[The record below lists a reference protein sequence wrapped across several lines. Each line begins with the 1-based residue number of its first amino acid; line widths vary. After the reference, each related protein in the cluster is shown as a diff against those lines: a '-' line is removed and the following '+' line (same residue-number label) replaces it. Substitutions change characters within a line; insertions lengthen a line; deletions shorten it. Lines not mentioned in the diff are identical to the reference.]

1 MPTANTGRVKTGM
14 TDAGRICL
22 VMHEAK
28 RPLFFREIDALLR
41 CRHDVALSLDEIQQI
56 VRSRPDLFHLAE
68 PGRYG
73 LVPKQAANWRT
84 IKSKMSV
91 SEMTAEVLRSRRISP
106 ATALSIDEIT
116 QLVKNRRGFGH
127 ADWPDDIRACVAAE
141 LSRGLKRKPP
151 RYVRVDR
158 GVYRLVPG
166 Q

>member
-1 MPTANTGRVKTGM
+1 MPAANTGRVKTGM
-14 TDAGRICL
+14 TDTGRICL

-28 RPLFFREIDALLR
+28 RPLFFFEIDALLR

-91 SEMTAEVLRSRRISP
+91 SEMTAEVLRSRRTSP
-106 ATALSIDEIT
+106 AALSIDEIT
-116 QLVKNRRGFGH
+116 QLVKDRRGSGYAH
-127 ADWPDDIRACVAAE
+127 WPEDIRSCVAAE

-158 GVYRLVPG
+158 GVYRLVAG